1 MWGEHAFRCINSVP
15 SPVECGAVF
24 ECCGVSVWLRM
35 RGASH
40 TLLQNLLVLQVR
52 SDVKI
57 VYPRRPAS
65 SGHISA
71 CCAPSGNT
79 HAHTDQ
85 PLCYIVYDTDS
96 LCRLVR
102 GRNSDSQMFCA
113 YWSLY
118 RGLFNRSS
126 LHWQCCW
133 KWFTVLFAFKRFSI
147 CTVILEVSLLSLN
160 NAMVL
165 FITNDNSNF
174 Y

>member
-1 MWGEHAFRCINSVP
+1 MWGEHAFHRINSVP

-40 TLLQNLLVLQVR
+40 TLWQNLLVLQVR

-57 VYPRRPAS
+57 VYPRRPVS

-79 HAHTDQ
+79 HAQTDQ

-118 RGLFNRSS
+118 RGLFNRTS

-133 KWFTVLFAFKRFSI
+133 KWFTVLFAFKKI
-147 CTVILEVSLLSLN
+147 QHLYLLSLKS
-160 NAMVL
+160 L
-165 FITNDNSNF
+165 
-174 Y
+174 YCL